1 MRGREG
7 EGKLLRWGCVS
18 GRSWPKG
25 AWGAGARH
33 LHLISVSE
41 PEEVTEGVSSQERHD
56 LVHSEPLWLWG
67 DNECTVD
74 GPERPQGDQSL
85 NCG

>member
-18 GRSWPKG
+18 GWSWPKG

-56 LVHSEPLWLWG
+56 GL
-67 DNECTVD
+67 
-74 GPERPQGDQSL
+74 ERPQGDQSL